1 MLTTPAPRADVL
13 EVISHLSN
21 DEVFTPPKIA
31 NAVLDLL
38 PDEVW
43 SSPDLRWLDP
53 ATKSGVFMREIT
65 RRLLVGLED
74 VLPDPD
80 ERLDH
85 VLRAMVFGVA
95 ITDLT
100 SLMARRSLYCS
111 KDATSA
117 RSTVAM
123 EHPAGNVWFG
133 RTEHVFAGTSCSE
146 CGAARAELGTASDKE
161 NHAYAFI
168 HADGREAVEK
178 EIGMKF
184 DVVVGNPPYQLR
196 DTGGKGSATPIYQHF
211 IQMAQALEPDHLVM
225 IAPSRW
231 MAGGKGLDEFRTQM
245 LGDRRLRRLVDFHD
259 AAVLFPGINV
269 NGGVCYFH
277 WDRDHDG
284 PCEFTSVYKSGRRR
298 TRTRALDTYD
308 ILVRFNDALPILEK
322 VRAKGEPT
330 FDVRVSKHRP
340 FGFRT
345 FFKGNPGP
353 PPPGALT
360 LQARKPAWVHRDE
373 VTINADLIDTW
384 KVFVPRAS
392 DGNEIYPLPVLTE
405 PIVAAPGTVCTET
418 YLVLAPFDSE
428 QHAEHCAAYVRTRF
442 FRFLMSLRK
451 MTQDN
456 RRDRFSFI
464 PDLDLDTRWTDE
476 LLYERY
482 GITEGEQAYIAEI
495 VRGAPE

>member
-21 DEVFTPPKIA
+21 DEVFTPPKVA

-53 ATKSGVFMREIT
+53 AAKSGVFVREAST
-65 RRLLVGLED
+65 TCCARWSSASRS
-74 VLPDPD
+74 P
-80 ERLDH
+80 
-85 VLRAMVFGVA
+85 
-95 ITDLT
+95 T
-100 SLMARRSLYCS
+100 SRRSW
-111 KDATSA
+111 
-117 RSTVAM
+117 
-123 EHPAGNVWFG
+123 PA
-133 RTEHVFAGTSCSE
+133 EAC
-146 CGAARAELGTASDKE
+146 TAHKE

-277 WDRDHDG
+277 WDRDYDA
-284 PCEFTSVYKSGRRR
+284 PCEFTSVYKSGRRS

-308 ILVRFNDALPILEK
+308 VLVRFNDALPILEK

-330 FDVRVSKHRP
+330 FDARVSKHRP

-360 LQARKPAWVHRDE
+360 LQARKPAWVRRDE

-418 YLVLAPFDSE
+418 YLVLGPFGSE

-482 GITEGEQAYIAEI
+482 GITDDEQVYIAEI
-495 VRGAPE
+495 VRRAPE